1 MDRRELV
8 LLLTVLLL
16 SVSLCCGL
24 LNLLFLR
31 TQRAWSLYVIGAA
44 ATLWL
49 WSVPPLLHRSLR
61 LWLRLG
67 LDICAVGVYVFLI
80 SIDLHGG
87 DWYVHLALPIILSGG
102 VMAILLGLLLRDH
115 RRSTLTS
122 ITLVIG
128 ALGLF
133 AFSIEYWVDRWL
145 YTAFIP
151 GWSVVVLV
159 ICAAIIVP
167 LIVIR
172 RTPGLREEA
181 RRRFHL

>member
-1 MDRRELV
+1 VDRRELV
-8 LLLTVLLL
+8 LLYTVLLL

-44 ATLWL
+44 VTLWL
-49 WSVPPLLHRSLR
+49 WFVPPLLHRSLH
-61 LWLRLG
+61 LWLRLA
-67 LDICAVGVYVFLI
+67 LDTCAVGVYLLLI
-80 SIDLHGG
+80 SIDLHGW
-87 DWYVHLALPIILSGG
+87 DWYLQLALPIILSGG
-102 VMAILLGLLLRDH
+102 LLTILLGLLLRGHH
-115 RRSTLTS
+115 RSILTS
-122 ITLVIG
+122 ITLIIG

-133 AFSIEYWVDRWL
+133 TLSIEYWVDRWL
-145 YTAFIP
+145 FGTFTP